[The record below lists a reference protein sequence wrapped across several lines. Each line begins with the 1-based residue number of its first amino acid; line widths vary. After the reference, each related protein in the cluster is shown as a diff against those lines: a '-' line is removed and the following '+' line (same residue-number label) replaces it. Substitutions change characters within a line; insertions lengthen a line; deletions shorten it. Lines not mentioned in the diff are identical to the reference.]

1 MTKEK
6 MEKQV
11 KHEVYMFNNRLNDFV
26 EKRKATGDTYV
37 AIIPVDKQY
46 MGSDTKLMEQ
56 YIKSILTNKDEPLFT
71 DTKTVRVRT
80 PSGGNPA
87 YFPDNFDHLYIL
99 ASSNK
104 RRPVLKSTNMPAW
117 DKYEDCFT
125 QIEDQES
132 AYVGS
137 KLGTMNLEPIG
148 ITFKHIYLVST
159 LSNTKLN
166 KIVETLLKDLPDRPI
181 VEN

>member
-1 MTKEK
+1 MTTK
-6 MEKQV
+6 MDKQV
-11 KHEVYMFNNRLNDFV
+11 KFEVNMFNRRLNDFV
-26 EKRKATGDTYV
+26 EKRKDSGDTYV
-37 AIIPVDKQY
+37 AIIPVDKRY
-46 MGSDTKLMEQ
+46 MISNTELMEQ

-71 DTKTVRVRT
+71 HTQTLRVRT
-80 PSGGNPA
+80 PSGGTPA

-125 QIEDQES
+125 QTEDQDP

-148 ITFKHIYLVST
+148 MVFKPIYLVSA

-166 KIVETLLKDLPDRPI
+166 KIVETLLKDLPDRPVI
-181 VEN
+181 QN

>member
-1 MTKEK
+1 MTTK
-6 MEKQV
+6 MDKQV
-11 KHEVYMFNNRLNDFV
+11 KFEVNMFNRRLNDFV
-26 EKRKATGDTYV
+26 EKRKVTGDTYV

-46 MGSDTKLMEQ
+46 MGSDIKLMEQ

-80 PSGGNPA
+80 PSGGTPA
-87 YFPDNFDHLYIL
+87 YFPDNFDYLYIL

-117 DKYEDCFT
+117 GKYEDFYT
-125 QIEDQES
+125 GDQES

-137 KLGTMNLEPIG
+137 KLGTMDLEPLG
-148 ITFKHIYLVST
+148 IIFQPIYLVST

-166 KIVETLLKDLPDRPI
+166 KIVETLLKDLSDRPVI
-181 VEN
+181 PNS